1 MHFLF
6 LQIPPDLCCEVKD
19 RFTVTKDWH
28 QPCAKYDAQ
37 ATDLSFNSV
46 SGSSGLQKHSMKNSK
61 EIELI
66 TKTRLS
72 SLINTRNTC
81 FFTRVFS
88 HSWHAKSL
96 LGLINPSMMLQP
108 VTCDVFN
115 DTWRIE
121 TSWLPFY
128 CLHGAAVVSLQ
139 DTMFH
144 TSNILYQ
151 KCKNSKHCPLVE
163 IDTELRNQFFLT
175 P

>member
-46 SGSSGLQKHSMKNSK
+46 SGLQKHSMKNSK
-61 EIELI
+61 ETELI

-72 SLINTRNTC
+72 SLINTRNTWYFAC
-81 FFTRVFS
+81 FFTLLTR
-88 HSWHAKSL
+88 KISL
-96 LGLINPSMMLQP
+96 GAYQS
-108 VTCDVFN
+108 FN
-115 DTWRIE
+115 DAK
-121 TSWLPFY
+121 TSNLW
-128 CLHGAAVVSLQ
+128 CLKWHMENWNQLTAILLQ